1 MSQKSP
7 VPQAVSFVSQVLK
20 RDNWLDRRARTRKR
34 LCDPHYLIELTARHL
49 ARLNARAPERQ
60 HNVAGFSS
68 PSFRYCCCSGTVG
81 LLVVV
86 SCCAPKPPPR
96 GRGRGIGR
104 RDRVVSALRT
114 VPPS

>member
-1 MSQKSP
+1 MRYFDECRTFGSP
-7 VPQAVSFVSQVLK
+7 FVECAPDGGQFAG
-20 RDNWLDRRARTRKR
+20 W
-34 LCDPHYLIELTARHL
+34 ELTARHL